1 MTQALLLVT
10 IGLALVFDFTNG
22 FHDTANAIATSVS
35 TRALTPQRA
44 VLLSAGLNLVGAVVT
59 VLAFGSAV
67 SNTIGHLLAHPG
79 LTDIAAGLIGATIWN
94 LVTWYRALP
103 SSSTHAFIGGLI
115 GAGIAASG
123 GLAGVH
129 WSQLGVVLIGLVAS
143 PPLGFALTFV
153 LMVVLYRVVRSGR
166 PARVFRGFRLLQILT
181 GALVSYSHGSNDAQ
195 KSMAAMTLALLVTG
209 NISHFKVPLWVALIA
224 AVAIGVG
231 TYVGGW
237 RIIRTL
243 GWRIY
248 KLDPM
253 TGMGAQLVSALV
265 IQVGTVFGL
274 PVSTT
279 HVVTGSVLGAGAP
292 RRLGASAWGVGGDI
306 VIAWLLTI
314 PASAVI
320 GWVVFAILHTAGL
333 R

>member
-1 MTQALLLVT
+1 MVEALLLTT

-35 TRALTPQRA
+35 THALAPRRA
-44 VLLSAGLNLVGAVVT
+44 VLLSASLNLIGAVIT
-59 VLAFGSAV
+59 VILFGSAV
-67 SNTIGHLLAHPG
+67 SNTIGHLLARPS
-79 LTDIAAGLIGATIWN
+79 LPDIAAGLIGATLWN

-115 GAGIAASG
+115 GAGIAAG
-123 GLAGVH
+123 GVGGVH
-129 WSQLGVVLIGLVAS
+129 WSQLIVVVVGLVIS
-143 PPLGFALTFV
+143 PPIGFVVTFA
-153 LMVVLYRVVRSGR
+153 LMVVLYRLLRTGR
-166 PARVFRGFRLLQILT
+166 PARVFQLFRLLQILT
-181 GALVSYSHGSNDAQ
+181 GAFVSYSHGSNDAQ

-209 NISHFKVPLWVALIA
+209 NLARFKVPWWVAVIA
-224 AVAIGVG
+224 AIAIGVG

-253 TGMGAQLVSALV
+253 TGMGAQLVSAVL
-265 IQVGTVFGL
+265 IQVGTIFGL
-274 PVSTT
+274 PISTT

-292 RRLGASAWGVGGDI
+292 RRLNGNAWGVGADI

-314 PASAVI
+314 PAAAII